1 MKLERARR
9 RRPIGITSLIDVI
22 FLLLLFFM
30 LASSFSRYQALPVSA
45 GISGAGNSSSRPLLL
60 RVHDA
65 TRIDLNGEAVTLEE
79 LAERL
84 GETGGAGSNAGAKPV
99 AIWSGPEAATQ
110 HVVDALVAVRGAGR
124 EALVIAGQG
133 R

>member
-1 MKLERARR
+1 MKLERAER

-45 GISGAGNSSSRPLLL
+45 GVSGAGSSASRPQLL

-65 TRIDLNGEAVTLEE
+65 IRIDLNGAPVTLDE

-84 GETGGAGSNAGAKPV
+84 GETSGTNTGDIPKPV
-99 AIWSGPEAATQ
+99 AIWSGPEASTQ

-124 EALVIAGQG
+124 EALVIAGTG